1 MSRLSSDDQIMDET
15 IAPLPVAAIH
25 NDGHGEVDTGLA
37 RFAREQR
44 ALGKRVLGLVMASR
58 AADESCRAAMV
69 LTDIDTGDEYLVSQP
84 LGSGSDACAAD
95 PQGFARASRVL
106 RDALHRAPDLVICN
120 RFGSLE
126 AEKGGFV
133 AELLALMAQGTPVL
147 TVVSTRH
154 LPAWRRFVGE
164 VPLLPNEPAAWAAW
178 FAAVSGASGASVGDQ
193 SGRPS

>member
-1 MSRLSSDDQIMDET
+1 MDET
-15 IAPLPVAAIH
+15 IAALAVAAIH
-25 NDGHGEVDTGLA
+25 NDGQGDVDAGLA
-37 RFAREQR
+37 RFAQEQR

-84 LGSGSDACAAD
+84 LGSGSSACAAD
-95 PQGFARASRVL
+95 PQGFARASQVL
-106 RDALHRAPDLVICN
+106 RDALQRAPDLVICN

-126 AEKGGFV
+126 AENGGFV

-154 LPAWRRFVGE
+154 LPAWQRFVGE
-164 VPLLPNEPAAWAAW
+164 APLLPNEPPAWAAW
-178 FAAVSGASGASVGDQ
+178 LAGVPAASS
-193 SGRPS
+193 R

>member
-1 MSRLSSDDQIMDET
+1 MGHDDDE
-15 IAPLPVAAIH
+15 AGRLPVAAIH
-25 NDGHGEVDTGLA
+25 NDGQGDVDAGLA
-37 RFAREQR
+37 RFAHEQR
-44 ALGKRVLGLVMASR
+44 ALGKRVLGLLMASR
-58 AADESCRAAMV
+58 AADESCQAAMV

-84 LGSGSDACAAD
+84 LGSGSNACAAD
-95 PQGFARASRVL
+95 PQGFARASAVL

-126 AEKGGFV
+126 AENGGFV

-154 LPAWRRFVGE
+154 LAAWQRFAGE

-178 FAAVSGASGASVGDQ
+178 LASVPAAG
-193 SGRPS
+193 GR